1 MAGFIDNPRQAPR
14 APVRCDGRLALIE
27 GGFWSSP
34 TSDYGPRGCQIIAP
48 LPLAPGMRIFV
59 ELANA
64 RTGAVELSG
73 RVAWMARAAPWRMG
87 VAFDPASVPAATGFF
102 DRLAAAYPGVDTYGR
117 APDRIPEDAPL
128 APAPPPDVEPL
139 LSAEEAQL
147 LAELGAGLRADALR
161 ARLGASFAGCS
172 RHAMFSLLGRRYL
185 VVGPP
190 DPDAAERWTRIRSGA
205 RAAPDAG

>member
-1 MAGFIDNPRQAPR
+1 
-14 APVRCDGRLALIE
+14 
-27 GGFWSSP
+27 
-34 TSDYGPRGCQIIAP
+34 
-48 LPLAPGMRIFV
+48 
-59 ELANA
+59 
-64 RTGAVELSG
+64 
-73 RVAWMARAAPWRMG
+73 MG
-87 VAFDPASVPAATGFF
+87 VAFNPASVPAATGFF